1 MKRVEVCVCML
12 AMILVSSTAEAQR
25 KVESGTYNLMLKAL
39 LKENVPEV
47 GAKEAR
53 KEQLKYQF
61 IDSREKRE
69 YEVSHIK
76 NAIWVGYDD
85 FDTTRLKGVAKDQQI
100 IVYCAVG
107 ARSEKIANKLIAD
120 GYTHVYNLYGG
131 VFEWINEGFP
141 VFNPQ
146 GKQTVKVHA
155 YSRTWGIWLTKG
167 EKVYQ

>member
-85 FDTTRLKGVAKDQQI
+85 FDTTRLKEVAKDQQI

-107 ARSEKIANKLIAD
+107 ARSEKIANK
-120 GYTHVYNLYGG
+120 
-131 VFEWINEGFP
+131 
-141 VFNPQ
+141 
-146 GKQTVKVHA
+146 
-155 YSRTWGIWLTKG
+155 
-167 EKVYQ
+167 